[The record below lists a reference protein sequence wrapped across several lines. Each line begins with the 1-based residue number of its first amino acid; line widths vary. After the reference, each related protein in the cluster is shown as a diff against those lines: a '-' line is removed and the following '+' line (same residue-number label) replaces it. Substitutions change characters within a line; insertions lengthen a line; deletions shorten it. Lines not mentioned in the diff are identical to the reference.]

1 MGQACCKRCCP
12 RRFSSSSGADSAD
25 RGPGTEVFLGSLQS
39 PQNRAALAAS
49 AEEELRVNV
58 IVYGECSVGKTCLR
72 NRFVEGRYTPE
83 VQATTGVDFNIK
95 TLQWTPIGPHGPGN
109 PHRVKVSVHDTSGRQ
124 GFRRINANY
133 LRAFEA
139 VVFVYDVTRESTL
152 TALKEFIQEP
162 MTQASLS
169 SNRGAVILVGS
180 KSDVAA
186 NERQCTSNAAAFT
199 DTLA

>member
-109 PHRVKVSVHDTSGRQ
+109 PHRVKV
-124 GFRRINANY
+124 
-133 LRAFEA
+133 
-139 VVFVYDVTRESTL
+139 
-152 TALKEFIQEP
+152 
-162 MTQASLS
+162 
-169 SNRGAVILVGS
+169 
-180 KSDVAA
+180 
-186 NERQCTSNAAAFT
+186 
-199 DTLA
+199 

>member
-12 RRFSSSSGADSAD
+12 RHFSSSSSGDGAD

-58 IVYGECSVGKTCLR
+58 IVYGECAVGKTCLR

-83 VQATTGVDFNIK
+83 VQATIGVDFNIK

-109 PHRVKVSVHDTSGRQ
+109 PHRVKVCKMMCFEMLARTSAG
-124 GFRRINANY
+124 
-133 LRAFEA
+133 
-139 VVFVYDVTRESTL
+139 STCI
-152 TALKEFIQEP
+152 K
-162 MTQASLS
+162 
-169 SNRGAVILVGS
+169 
-180 KSDVAA
+180 D
-186 NERQCTSNAAAFT
+186 
-199 DTLA
+199 